1 MIHGEQFSGKAQFA
15 PQDNL
20 LLFYIF
26 NTKLNI
32 FRYFFGDEN
41 YLSSINAT

>member
-32 FRYFFGDEN
+32 FRYFSE
-41 YLSSINAT
+41 LRII

>member
-1 MIHGEQFSGKAQFA
+1 MIHGGQFSGKAQFA

-26 NTKLNI
+26 NTKLHI
-32 FRYFFGDEN
+32 LRYFFGAKN
-41 YLSSINAT
+41 YLSSINSL